1 MPPSP
6 TVRNPACSTRS
17 PTAWPFAWRCCIT
30 WSAAP
35 PWKRPRQKK
44 NQKIRPRIERMLLIK
59 NGRVLDPA
67 TKTDSVQDVLL
78 SGDRI
83 EKIGANISAPD
94 TEVFDAQGNIVA
106 PGFID
111 LHCHLREPGQEMSE
125 TFETGTRS
133 AARGGFTAV
142 CCMPNTQPVNDNAS
156 ITRGIVERAA
166 AANGVRVWPI
176 GAASVGSKGEALAEI
191 AAMKDAGIVA
201 VSDDGKP
208 VATARLMRQV
218 MDYCRALNL
227 PVIDHCEDPSLFAG
241 GVMREGPR
249 SIRLGL
255 KGIPSQSESICV
267 GRDVEVA
274 MLTGARLHIAHTST
288 RASLEYVRLAKKQ
301 GLSVTCEVT
310 PHHFTLIDEDVRY
323 DSHYKMNPPLAS
335 REDRAAL
342 IEGLADGSVDAIAT
356 DHAPHHPS
364 SKDVEFDRAPF
375 GITGF
380 ETALALGLSELVHP
394 GKVSLKR
401 LIELFTTGPARVL
414 GIERKIAAD
423 APADL
428 TIFSPDHS
436 WTFRAADSP
445 SKSRNTPFDG
455 RAFRGAPMA
464 TIVAGRIV
472 YRR

>member
-1 MPPSP
+1 
-6 TVRNPACSTRS
+6 
-17 PTAWPFAWRCCIT
+17 
-30 WSAAP
+30 
-35 PWKRPRQKK
+35 
-44 NQKIRPRIERMLLIK
+44 MLLIK

-67 TKTDSVQDVLL
+67 TRTDALLDVLL
-78 SGDRI
+78 DGDRI
-83 EKIGANISAPD
+83 SRVGANLSAPEA
-94 TEVFDAQGNIVA
+94 EVFDATGLIVA

-111 LHCHLREPGQEMSE
+111 LHCHLREPGQELSE
-125 TFETGTRS
+125 TIETGTRS

-142 CCMPNTQPVNDNAS
+142 CCMPNTVPVNDNAS
-156 ITRGIVERAA
+156 VTRGIVERADA
-166 AANGVRVWPI
+166 KASVRVWPI
-176 GAASVGSKGEALAEI
+176 GAASIGSKGEALAEI
-191 AAMKDAGIVA
+191 AAMKSAGIVA

-218 MDYCRALNL
+218 MEYCNSLGL

-241 GVMREGPR
+241 GVMREGR
-249 SIRLGL
+249 QSVKLGL
-255 KGIPSQSESICV
+255 KGIPAQSESICV

-274 MLTGARLHIAHTST
+274 GLTGAQLHIAHMSS
-288 RASLEYVRLAKKQ
+288 RRSLEYVRSAKRQ
-301 GLSVTCEVT
+301 GLRVTCEVT

-335 REDRAAL
+335 REDRDAL
-342 IEGLADGSVDAIAT
+342 IEGLADGSIDAIAT
-356 DHAPHHPS
+356 DHAPHHPA

-394 GKVSLKR
+394 GRMPLAR
-401 LIELFTTGPARVL
+401 LVELFTSGPARVL
-414 GIERKIAAD
+414 GIERKIAEGQTAE
-423 APADL
+423 L
-428 TIFSPDHS
+428 TVFSTDHS

-472 YRR
+472 YKM